1 MIQERDISQQSC
13 LVKSKYLETIKIVD
27 REVYNL
33 KYHQQRLDKTIGGGI
48 ITLKEIIKP
57 QDFGVLRC
65 RIIYDKDTYSVEYL
79 PYQKREIKTLKL
91 VFDDTVEYA
100 QKSENREKLNTL
112 LEQKE
117 DCDDV
122 LIVKEGLITDTTI
135 ANIAFFDGDIWLT
148 PKQPLLEGTMRAKL
162 LDEKKIFATY
172 ISYKD
177 IYKFKKVALMNAMID
192 FDIITQDNIEDIIC

>member
-1 MIQERDISQQSC
+1 MNSRF
-13 LVKSKYLETIKIVD
+13 LETIKIVD

-33 KYHQQRLDKTIGGGI
+33 KYHQQRLDRTIGEGI
-48 ITLKEIIKP
+48 VTLKEIIKP
-57 QDFGVLRC
+57 QDSGVLRC
-65 RIIYDKDTYSVEYL
+65 RIVYDKDSYSVEYL
-79 PYQKREIKTLKL
+79 PYKKREIQTLKL

-100 QKSENREKLNTL
+100 QKFENREKLNTI
-112 LEQKE
+112 LEKKE
-117 DCDDV
+117 GCDDV
-122 LIVKEGLITDTTI
+122 LIVKDGLITDTTI
-135 ANIAFFDGDIWLT
+135 ANVAFFDGDIWLT

-162 LDEKKIFATY
+162 LEEKKIYATY